1 MKRKTWKASPALV
14 LPAALILLQLALPAC
29 GGGGDSGKES
39 GGKPAITEEDVQRE
53 VGEALDTTKEYLQK
67 KGAELMAGYEDRMAG
82 TEKEIEE
89 LLRKAEEA
97 GERGIEK
104 AGESLELLR
113 RKQED
118 ARARY
123 DEFRESGA
131 SFKDEAARRLD
142 GALKELEQAYRKALA
157 SLEGSQGREGK

>member
-1 MKRKTWKASPALV
+1 MKRKTWKAAPALG
-14 LPAALILLQLALPAC
+14 LPAVLILLQLALPAC
-29 GGGGDSGKES
+29 GGGGDSGKKSSEN
-39 GGKPAITEEDVQRE
+39 PAITEEDVKRE

-97 GERGIEK
+97 GERGKEK
-104 AGESLELLR
+104 AGQSLELLR

-123 DEFRESGA
+123 GEFKESGA
-131 SFKDEAARRLD
+131 SLKDEAARRLD
-142 GALKELEQAYRKALA
+142 SALKELEEA
-157 SLEGSQGREGK
+157 